1 MNEAFYG
8 EATILGKPYLTGYEP
23 MHDALNNVIGIY
35 YFGYL
40 VSGSLTSQEQQ
51 TLKR

>member
-1 MNEAFYG
+1 MNEAFCG

-35 YFGYL
+35 YFAYM
-40 VSGSLTSQEQQ
+40 VRGSLTGRYSADMN
-51 TLKR
+51 

>member
-1 MNEAFYG
+1 MR
-8 EATILGKPYLTGYEP
+8 KQYLTGYEP
-23 MHDALNNVIGIY
+23 MHDEQNNVIGIY
-35 YFGYL
+35 YFGYS